1 MPPHIFIRVL
11 FLALFLSACAVK
23 PLSLQQTNHKIDA
36 LTHLLEQ
43 LSSKV
48 QHFEAQDVAQRSITY
63 SQKLA
68 QKYEAINAPWLQNSL
83 VNLGIKKRGL
93 CHEWAEDLLRYLV
106 QKEYRSFSFH
116 AVGANIGH
124 LNEHNAL
131 SVSLKGEG
139 IARSILL
146 DAWRNSGNL
155 YFVKIDKDEKY
166 KWRERKNLYGLLP
179 QKRGNKK

>member
-1 MPPHIFIRVL
+1 MLLTSIKL
-11 FLALFLSACAVK
+11 LLLALFLSACAVK
-23 PLSLQQTNHKIDA
+23 PLSLQQTNHKIDS
-36 LTHLLEQ
+36 LTHLLET

-48 QHFEAQDVAQRSITY
+48 KHFEAQNLAQRSVTY

-68 QKYEAINAPWLQNSL
+68 QKYEAINAPWLQNTL

-93 CHEWAEDLLRYLV
+93 CHEWAEDLLRYLI

-116 AVGANIGH
+116 TVGANIGH

-131 SVSLKGEG
+131 SVSFRGEG
-139 IARSILL
+139 IKKSILL

-155 YFVKIDKDEKY
+155 YFVKINKDEKY
-166 KWRERKNLYGLLP
+166 KWKERKNLYGLLP
-179 QKRGNKK
+179 QKSGNKK